1 MDGTRRVRGW
11 LGVLA
16 CVVWCQA
23 GCAWLPR
30 PPAQQPG
37 PPVLPPSP
45 SLPQIIEAVNRNS
58 SGIQSFST
66 NQATLSGQGF
76 PTLRA
81 SVAFERPQRFRLLAD
96 TAFTG
101 AEVDLGSNDEL
112 FWMWVRRNQPAA
124 FLFCRHDQFTNSPA
138 RQMIP
143 VEPAWLI
150 EALGVAEFDPA
161 LPHQGPYPMPNGQLQ
176 VRTVREMP
184 EGPTTK
190 ITILDA
196 RRALVLAQHV
206 YDHRGQLAASA
217 VAQGHRRDPL
227 SGLIMPRVV
236 DVSCPAAQLALRIDL
251 GNVTINSLQG
261 DRTELFTM
269 PSYDGWPMVDLGDP
283 NFQVP
288 QTAPSR
294 LPPAQLPPRVS
305 TRIRSPLRPGNRLVR

>member
-1 MDGTRRVRGW
+1 MDGTRRLLRC
-11 LGVLA
+11 LA
-16 CVVWCQA
+16 IFACTAGCQA

-30 PPAQQPG
+30 PPAQQVG

-45 SLPQIIEAVNRNS
+45 TLPQIIQAVNQNS
-58 SGIQSFST
+58 SQIHSFST

-81 SVAFERPQRFRLLAD
+81 SLAFERPQRFRLLAD

-112 FWMWVRRNQPAA
+112 FWMWVRRNQPPA
-124 FLFCRHDQFTNSPA
+124 LLYCRHDQFANSPA
-138 RQMIP
+138 RRMIP

-150 EALGVAEFDPA
+150 EALGVAQFDPA

-176 VRTVREMP
+176 VRTVRETP

-190 ITILDA
+190 ITVLDA
-196 RRALVLAQHV
+196 SRALVLAQHV

-217 VAQGHRRDPL
+217 VAHGHRRDPL
-227 SGLIMPRVV
+227 TGLIMPRVV

-261 DRTELFTM
+261 DRTQLFRL
-269 PSYDGWPMVDLGDP
+269 PSYEGWQMVDLGDP
-283 NFQVP
+283 NLQMP
-288 QTAPSR
+288 QAPATVTMRSAAPYRRSSR
-294 LPPAQLPPRVS
+294 
-305 TRIRSPLRPGNRLVR
+305 TRR